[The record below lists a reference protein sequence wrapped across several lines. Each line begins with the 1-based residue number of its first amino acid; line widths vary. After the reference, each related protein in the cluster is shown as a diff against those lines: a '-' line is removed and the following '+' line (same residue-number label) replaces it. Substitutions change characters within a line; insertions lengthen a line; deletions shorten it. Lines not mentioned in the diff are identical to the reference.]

1 MVEYIEADMRSLLAR
16 FLSVLNR
23 IDNGLA
29 RAETGVG
36 LMILSALIAV
46 LSLQVA
52 GRQLPGIFFPW
63 TEEVSRFLFVWL
75 AFLGT
80 ALAVQRNA
88 HVAIHFVADRMG
100 PRLQLVLGLVVRM
113 LVVAFALI
121 MLIYGL
127 RLCMSTR
134 MVSTV
139 LRLPMWM
146 PYAAIP
152 LAGALIVVH
161 GVIGML
167 RLLGGSVVSDSTV
180 ETRH

>member
-1 MVEYIEADMRSLLAR
+1 MVEHIEAAMRPLQAR
-16 FLSVLNR
+16 FVSGLSR
-23 IDNGLA
+23 IDKGLA
-29 RAETGVG
+29 KAETGAG
-36 LMILSALIAV
+36 FLILAALIAV
-46 LSLQVA
+46 LTLQVA
-52 GRQLPGIFFPW
+52 GRQLPGFFFPW

-88 HVAIHFVADRMG
+88 HVAIYFVADRMG
-100 PRLQLVLGLVVRM
+100 SRLQLMIGLVVRM
-113 LVVAFALI
+113 LVVSFALV

-139 LRLPMWM
+139 LRLPMWL

-152 LAGALIVVH
+152 AAGALIVIH

-167 RLLGGSVVSDSTV
+167 RLLADGASSDLTA
-180 ETRH
+180 EPGQ

>member
-1 MVEYIEADMRSLLAR
+1 MAEYYADMRSSLAR

-23 IDNGLA
+23 VDNALA
-29 RAETGVG
+29 RSEASAGF
-36 LMILSALIAV
+36 MILAALIAV
-46 LSLQVA
+46 LTLQVA
-52 GRQLPGIFFPW
+52 GRQIPGIFFPW

-88 HVAIHFVADRMG
+88 HVAIHFVADRMS
-100 PRLQLVLGLVVRM
+100 PRLQLVLALVVRM
-113 LVVAFALI
+113 LVVSFALI
-121 MLIYGL
+121 MLIYGF

-139 LRLPMWM
+139 LRLPMWL

-152 LAGALIVVH
+152 TAGALIVAH

-167 RLLGGSVVSDSTV
+167 RLLGDGVSDFTAES
-180 ETRH
+180 RQ